1 MTTNVNDVFFSLNSI
16 YSSQP
21 LLQYYLQV
29 NKNFNGILNIVI
41 KFVLFNAPRFHW
53 YTLCTYTRFIFMT
66 SELAI
71 RVSLILIRLI
81 LLLQISDIVDFIFKK
96 HELVVLACL
105 QF

>member
-1 MTTNVNDVFFSLNSI
+1 MYFSTRQDFI
-16 YSSQP
+16 GTRYM
-21 LLQYYLQV
+21 
-29 NKNFNGILNIVI
+29 
-41 KFVLFNAPRFHW
+41 
-53 YTLCTYTRFIFMT
+53 YTRFIFMT

-81 LLLQISDIVDFIFKK
+81 LLLQISDIVDFIFIK

>member
-1 MTTNVNDVFFSLNSI
+1 M
-16 YSSQP
+16 
-21 LLQYYLQV
+21 
-29 NKNFNGILNIVI
+29 
-41 KFVLFNAPRFHW
+41 
-53 YTLCTYTRFIFMT
+53 YTRFIFTCMT

-81 LLLQISDIVDFIFKK
+81 LLLQISDIVDFIFIK

>member
-1 MTTNVNDVFFSLNSI
+1 MYFFFKFNLFLTTFTAVLSISKSKFQWNLKYRNKICTFQRAKISL
-16 YSSQP
+16 
-21 LLQYYLQV
+21 V
-29 NKNFNGILNIVI
+29 HVM
-41 KFVLFNAPRFHW
+41 
-53 YTLCTYTRFIFMT
+53 YTRFIFTCMT

-81 LLLQISDIVDFIFKK
+81 LLLQISDIVDFIFIK

>member
-1 MTTNVNDVFFSLNSI
+1 MYFFFKLNLFLTTFTAVLSISKSKFQWNLKYRNKICTFQRAKISL
-16 YSSQP
+16 
-21 LLQYYLQV
+21 V
-29 NKNFNGILNIVI
+29 HVM
-41 KFVLFNAPRFHW
+41 
-53 YTLCTYTRFIFMT
+53 YTRFIFMT

-81 LLLQISDIVDFIFKK
+81 LLLQISDIVDFIFIK